1 VSKRVPTNLPASIRQ
16 KLSDLARARNDAFD
30 LILVKYGLERILYR
44 LSQSSHRGSFVLKGA
59 LLFELWT
66 HDTYRPTRDADFL
79 GRGSNS
85 LERIAAIFQE
95 LCRMEVEAD
104 GLVFDA
110 SSVRAERITE
120 DADYEGVRVTFTALL
135 ERARIPI
142 QIDIGFGDAVTPAPV
157 ESDYPTLLPA
167 PHPRLF
173 VYPKETV
180 VAEKFEAIVKLGIA
194 NTRMKDFYDLEVM
207 ARTFEFEGHLLVE
220 AIRTTF
226 AKRGTELPEEGIP
239 LAFTSEFQ
247 DDQNKNRQWTAFVN
261 RLPEPETSTDL
272 TGVIAAIRAL
282 LAPAAMAAREK
293 IVFAKNWK
301 PGGPWLTA

>member
-1 VSKRVPTNLPASIRQ
+1 MSKRPPTNLPASIRQ

-44 LSQSSHRGSFVLKGA
+44 LTRSMHHGAFVLKGA

-79 GRGSNS
+79 GRGNNEP
-85 LERIAAIFQE
+85 ERLVRLFRE
-95 LCRMEVEAD
+95 LCELEVEPD

-110 SSVRAERITE
+110 HSVHAERIKE
-120 DADYEGVRVTFTALL
+120 DADYEGVRVTFTARLD
-135 ERARIPI
+135 RARIPI

-167 PHPRLF
+167 PHPRLL

-194 NTRMKDFYDLEVM
+194 NTRMKDFYDLEVL
-207 ARTFEFEGHLLVE
+207 ARTFEFEGELLAQ

-226 AKRGTELPEEGIP
+226 ANRATELPGKGIP
-239 LAFTSEFQ
+239 LAFTTEFH
-247 DDQNKNRQWTAFVN
+247 DDQNKKRQWTAFCS
-261 RLPEPETSTDL
+261 RIPTGTDATDL
-272 TGVIAAIRAL
+272 KSVVEALKLFLSPVAA
-282 LAPAAMAAREK
+282 AAREETA
-293 IVFAKNWK
+293 FATIWK
-301 PGGPWLTA
+301 PGGPWR